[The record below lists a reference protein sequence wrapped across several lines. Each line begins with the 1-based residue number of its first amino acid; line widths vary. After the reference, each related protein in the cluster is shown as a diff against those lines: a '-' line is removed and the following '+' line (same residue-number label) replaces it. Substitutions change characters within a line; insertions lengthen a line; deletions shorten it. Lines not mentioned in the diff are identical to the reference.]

1 MSDLRHVLGL
11 LELDRWRV
19 VRAVLVASLTLA
31 TAAGLAAISAW
42 LIMRAWER
50 PPVLD
55 LTVAV
60 VTVRAL
66 GISRGVSRY
75 LDRLASHDVAL
86 RGAAHARG
94 ELYVRLSRG
103 ASTPA
108 LRTGDVLL
116 RSGRDLDLVA
126 DTVVRVLVPAA
137 VAAVL
142 TVGSVTALA
151 LLAPA
156 AAVAMAAFAL
166 LAGVAAP
173 LVATRAA
180 LGAERAVADATAEQA
195 AAAVLVVDH
204 AEELAVGGRLD
215 AVIGS
220 IAETGTARRAAERRA
235 DAAAARAVAAV
246 PAGMLAT
253 TLVALLVGVLAY
265 DGTAHSP
272 MWLGI
277 LVLLPLAA
285 FEALAALPAAGE
297 HLARAVPA
305 AERIRAM
312 LDAAG
317 ERAAGADPG
326 VAGAGSPTTPA
337 TSAALLSATGLTWG
351 FGGRSL
357 AEAPLDLDL
366 RAGDRVVVR
375 GPSGVGKSV
384 LARTLAGLDAPVT
397 GTVRAGGADLATLT
411 RPERRG
417 RVVYLAEDAHLF
429 STTVRD
435 DLLVARGDA
444 HDDEL
449 RAALD
454 AVGLGAWLDGL
465 PEGLDTVLEGGASAV
480 SGGQRRRLLLARALL
495 VTAPVVVLDEP
506 TEHLGADD
514 AGDLLRR
521 ICAAG
526 EEGRVGPGPTSAD
539 GLFGPDRAVVVVT
552 HDRTTAIEAS
562 REIELAAR
570 QPA

>member
-1 MSDLRHVLGL
+1 MTDLRHVLGL
-11 LELDRWRV
+11 LELDRMRV
-19 VRAVLVASLTLA
+19 VRAVLLACVTLA
-31 TAAGLAAISAW
+31 TAAGLAMISAW
-42 LIMRAWER
+42 LITRAWER

-66 GISRGVSRY
+66 GIGRGVSRY

-86 RGAAHARG
+86 RGAARAR
-94 ELYVRLSRG
+94 ERLYVRLADG

-116 RSGRDLDLVA
+116 RAGRDVDLVA

-142 TVGSVTALA
+142 TAGSVGALA
-151 LLAPA
+151 LLSPA
-156 AAVAMAAFAL
+156 AALAMAVFAL

-173 LVATRAA
+173 LVAARTA
-180 LGAERAVADATAEQA
+180 LAAERAVAAATADQA

-204 AEELAVGGRLD
+204 ADELAVGGRLESVVG
-215 AVIGS
+215 AVASAG
-220 IAETGTARRAAERRA
+220 ARRRAAERTA

-265 DGTAHSP
+265 SGGAHGP
-272 MWLGI
+272 TWIGM
-277 LVLLPLAA
+277 LVLFPLAA
-285 FEALAALPAAGE
+285 FEALAALPAAAE

-312 LDAAG
+312 LDAA
-317 ERAAGADPG
+317 EAGRDATARPRPSELPDADPD
-326 VAGAGSPTTPA
+326 P
-337 TSAALLSATGLTWG
+337 AALLDARGLTWG
-351 FGGRSL
+351 VDGRAL
-357 AEAPLDLDL
+357 APEPLDLVV

-375 GPSGVGKSV
+375 GTSGVGKSV
-384 LARTLAGLDAPVT
+384 LARTLAGLDAPLA
-397 GTVRAGGADLATLT
+397 GEVRAGGRELATLP
-411 RPERRG
+411 REHRRE

-435 DLLVARGDA
+435 QLLVARGDA
-444 HDDEL
+444 TDAEL
-449 RAALD
+449 LAALD
-454 AVGLGAWLDGL
+454 EVGLGPWARGL
-465 PEGLDTVLEGGASAV
+465 PEGLDTVLEGGAAAV

-506 TEHLGADD
+506 TEHLGAD
-514 AGDLLRR
+514 
-521 ICAAG
+521 AAG
-526 EEGRVGPGPTSAD
+526 EVLRRLCAPGGEGSDP
-539 GLFGPDRAVVVVT
+539 LFGPDRAVIVVT
-552 HDRTTAIEAS
+552 HDRATPLEATA
-562 REIELAAR
+562 ELELEPTA
-570 QPA
+570 

>member
-142 TVGSVTALA
+142 TAGSVTALA

-265 DGTAHSP
+265 DGTAHNP

-317 ERAAGADPG
+317 ERQVGADPG
-326 VAGAGSPTTPA
+326 ADGAGTEAVPA
-337 TSAALLSATGLTWG
+337 DAALLSATGLTWG

-526 EEGRVGPGPTSAD
+526 EEGRVGPGPASAD